1 MEDTRRAI
9 YARGGVSDE
18 MKQQF
23 ISLGIDDWFLNSIE
37 KIRYLFPRAH
47 GVLYVKYALTLM
59 WYKLNYPKVFERYFE
74 KVNAK
79 TQ

>member
-23 ISLGIDDWFLNSIE
+23 ISLGIDDWFLKSIE
-37 KIRYLFPRAH
+37 KIQYIFPRTH
-47 GVLYVKYALTLM
+47 SVLYVTYALILM
-59 WYKLNYPKVFERYFE
+59 WYKLNYPEAFERYF
-74 KVNAK
+74 
-79 TQ
+79 